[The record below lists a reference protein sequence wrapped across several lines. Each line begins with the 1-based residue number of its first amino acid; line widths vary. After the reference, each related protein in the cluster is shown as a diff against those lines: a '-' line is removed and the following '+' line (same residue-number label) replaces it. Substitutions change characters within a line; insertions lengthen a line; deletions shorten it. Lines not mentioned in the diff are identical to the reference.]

1 MSIFQSEM
9 IVKLLKYTETEKEL
23 IIIMEY
29 INSASWLENKIELR
43 KREIK
48 NTEKLK
54 RYARDI
60 LRALQLM
67 HAKNIIHADIKVQNI
82 LVQKPTPDQKANGQV
97 SKIKLC
103 DFGIS
108 QKMRAE
114 LIDGKN
120 RGIMKERS
128 GTAAYM
134 APEVKGKNI
143 LVGPEIDLWAFGIL
157 LYELAVAYKPT

>member
-1 MSIFQSEM
+1 
-9 IVKLLKYTETEKEL
+9 
-23 IIIMEY
+23 
-29 INSASWLENKIELR
+29 
-43 KREIK
+43 
-48 NTEKLK
+48 
-54 RYARDI
+54 
-60 LRALQLM
+60 
-67 HAKNIIHADIKVQNI
+67 
-82 LVQKPTPDQKANGQV
+82 
-97 SKIKLC
+97 
-103 DFGIS
+103 
-108 QKMRAE
+108 MRAE

>member
-1 MSIFQSEM
+1 M

-60 LRALQLM
+60 LRAL
-67 HAKNIIHADIKVQNI
+67 
-82 LVQKPTPDQKANGQV
+82 
-97 SKIKLC
+97 
-103 DFGIS
+103 
-108 QKMRAE
+108 
-114 LIDGKN
+114 
-120 RGIMKERS
+120 
-128 GTAAYM
+128 
-134 APEVKGKNI
+134 
-143 LVGPEIDLWAFGIL
+143 
-157 LYELAVAYKPT
+157 